1 MVLTEHPAPVV
12 VTMIDKKVTF
22 AVASDAANVWQQRF
36 GHLGTKAIFAMSKKA
51 IVSEIAKLEDDRYK
65 SSLLSGCPLGQ
76 FDPKPFRS
84 SGRHCC
90 QPCQRIHIDI
100 EVSMEVIAIGKYK
113 YFLLLIQDYSCFRRF
128 HLSLSS
134 RHWNSTN
141 PFVTT
146 LGTASTQELR
156 TSLVRMLRS
165 LKKTSVPKVLFCMSF
180 LITLLSYMELVRG
193 TYTDCLQH
201 DEVYVKGR

>member
-1 MVLTEHPAPVV
+1 MVLTEHPAPEV

-22 AVASDAANVWQQRF
+22 AVASDAATVWQQRF

-113 YFLLLIQDYSCFRRF
+113 YFLLLIQDYSC
-128 HLSLSS
+128 LGV
-134 RHWNSTN
+134 ST
-141 PFVTT
+141 
-146 LGTASTQELR
+146 
-156 TSLVRMLRS
+156 
-165 LKKTSVPKVLFCMSF
+165 
-180 LITLLSYMELVRG
+180 Y
-193 TYTDCLQH
+193 H
-201 DEVYVKGR
+201 